1 MDGKRLL
8 LVDIR
13 GGDKN
18 NRNVLHVFTPRLKAQ
33 QSEEWTGPEF
43 ILKLQGG
50 HFTILKPKDK
60 ALGER
65 CIDALLSH
73 MRTLHDFDSEDSLW
87 DLHENYAFYHLEN
100 EGTGSHVD
108 PVRCLSAQELYDK
121 VVPYHP

>member
-1 MDGKRLL
+1 MFLP
-8 LVDIR
+8 
-13 GGDKN
+13 
-18 NRNVLHVFTPRLKAQ
+18 PRLKAQ

-65 CIDALLSH
+65 CIDALLSR
-73 MRTLHDFDSEDSLW
+73 MRTLHDFDSENRLW
-87 DLHENYAFYHLEN
+87 DLHENYAFYHLES

-108 PVRCLSAQELYDK
+108 AVRCLSALELYDK

>member
-18 NRNVLHVFTPRLKAQ
+18 NRNALHVFSPRLKAQ
-33 QSEEWTGPEF
+33 QSEAWTGPEF
-43 ILKLQGG
+43 ILKLQGR

-65 CIDALLSH
+65 CIDALLSR
-73 MRTLHDFDSEDSLW
+73 MRTLLDVDNKDRLW

-108 PVRCLSAQELYDK
+108 PVRCLSAQELYDL